1 MIKTTMIWNSVSIL
15 DFLLGYR
22 VKGEIDFYSA
32 QMIKYSF
39 ECMDKM
45 ADRGRD

>member
-1 MIKTTMIWNSVSIL
+1 MIKTTMIWNSVLIL
-15 DFLLGYR
+15 DFLLGR
-22 VKGEIDFYSA
+22 VRGEIDFYSA

-45 ADRGRD
+45 ADMGRD